1 MRFLA
6 DENIPRDAVT
16 ELETAG
22 HDIVWVRTVAPGSK
36 DEDVLALAVR
46 EERIIL
52 TFDKDFGELA
62 WRTGLPVSTGIVLFR
77 LPMPA
82 STEVGAILA
91 SRISERTD
99 WAGHFTV
106 IEPERVRMRPLATP

>member
-6 DENIPRDAVT
+6 DENIPGDAVT

-52 TFDKDFGELA
+52 TFHTTTK
-62 WRTGLPVSTGIVLFR
+62 P
-77 LPMPA
+77 
-82 STEVGAILA
+82 
-91 SRISERTD
+91 
-99 WAGHFTV
+99 
-106 IEPERVRMRPLATP
+106 RPNLATPIIIKRVLSSIWIAAFAKILT

>member
-6 DENIPRDAVT
+6 DENIPGDAVT

-52 TFDKDFGELA
+52 RILVSLLGVQDCQYRQALYYFGYRCRRYSCRKDQ
-62 WRTGLPVSTGIVLFR
+62 RTY
-77 LPMPA
+77 
-82 STEVGAILA
+82 
-91 SRISERTD
+91 
-99 WAGHFTV
+99 
-106 IEPERVRMRPLATP
+106 